1 MVASAVHLLLC
12 PQVNNRCLK
21 VMLILRVEMWERI
34 INSVLPKIGWRQGE
48 KAGHLGRDELW
59 VKGRRVFRRK
69 AEKGIDVEGKRSPN
83 VRNIWK
89 GIPAPPKPLTLPYSP
104 SCTSRVPDCQVSQG
118 PQPAKQPCP
127 CLPFLGQ

>member
-1 MVASAVHLLLC
+1 
-12 PQVNNRCLK
+12 
-21 VMLILRVEMWERI
+21 MWERI

-69 AEKGIDVEGKRSPN
+69 AEIDIDVEGKRSPN

-89 GIPAPPKPLTLPYSP
+89 GNPRPSQTPDSTLFSLWYK
-104 SCTSRVPDCQVSQG
+104 QG
-118 PQPAKQPCP
+118 PRFPG
-127 CLPFLGQ
+127 LPGATAC